1 MIKSYWMWQSLF
13 WFIELIFMPNA
24 SNSVHPYFRAW
35 NVILNSLS
43 ARKIHVHF
51 HNVSIVKL
59 YVHTKGTQIYTVV
72 CVAVH
77 WGCLPTSTVESGR
90 VGSNRVQSD
99 SQSQG
104 KCTPPGS
111 SPIWLKESGEVHSA
125 RFESNLTHRVRG
137 SAHRPGRVQSD
148 SQSQSWCTP
157 PGSSQIWLK
166 ESGEVHSAR
175 VESNMTYRVRGSALR
190 RGRAQSNSKSQGKCT
205 APGSSPIQ
213 PPLTQKDFS
222 THSIALK

>member
-13 WFIELIFMPNA
+13 WSIELIFMPNA

-104 KCTPPGS
+104 KCTSPGS
-111 SPIWLKESGEVHSA
+111 SPIWFTESELVHTA
-125 RFESNLTHRVRG
+125 GVEPNLTQRVRG
-137 SAHRPGRVQSD
+137 SAH
-148 SQSQSWCTP
+148 
-157 PGSSQIWLK
+157 
-166 ESGEVHSAR
+166 
-175 VESNMTYRVRGSALR
+175 R